1 MTYFVSTIK
10 EFIFG
15 RSKTAEVDPVHRF
28 FFETSSGD
36 RKKVYNRALKKA
48 QADQERISKEAKEKN
63 RA

>member
-1 MTYFVSTIK
+1 MTYLVSTIK

-15 RSKTAEVDPVHRF
+15 RSKAADIDPVHRF
-28 FFETSSGD
+28 FFETSSSD

-48 QADQERISKEAKEKN
+48 QADQEKISKEAKEKG